1 MRRYAEQRRL
11 PLLETSK
18 VELHPRVHLLQRRCA
33 YSVHPAPGVHEQC
46 TRCSCAGGYS
56 VVFSVH
62 AVHMQGVHRVGVG
75 DSRALPLATLAPL
88 PQDDL
93 VRVGVKVREGV
104 SSYETTHAYEQQDCN
119 VCAKA
124 VPVINYGG
132 AL

>member
-1 MRRYAEQRRL
+1 MRA
-11 PLLETSK
+11 
-18 VELHPRVHLLQRRCA
+18 
-33 YSVHPAPGVHEQC
+33 PAPKTVCIQCAPGTQCNKQC

-75 DSRALPLATLAPL
+75 DSRALALATLAPL

-93 VRVGVKVREGV
+93 VGVGVKVRVGV
-104 SSYETTHAYEQQDCN
+104 SSCETTYAYEQQDCN
-119 VCAKA
+119 VCPKA